1 MARIIVSLFTLLF
14 SIMVNAAQPALTTA
28 NLTALDRVTLEAA
41 LRGNVVQLEPY
52 LAPRFQA
59 SIQIPIERGRHQTL
73 VFTREEF
80 LLYAWQARAAAE
92 NYRARAKP
100 GNYRI
105 AADGGSA
112 VGTRVVDESLIWN
125 GQPLSYTSERTTTY
139 RPYDGKT
146 LITQLE
152 VRILDWKQT
161 TAAK

>member
-1 MARIIVSLFTLLF
+1 MARILVSLFTLLF
-14 SIMVNAAQPALTTA
+14 SVMVNATQPALTTA

-41 LRGNVVQLEPY
+41 LRGNVEQLEPY

-59 SIQIPIERGRHQTL
+59 SIQIPTERGRHQTL
-73 VFTREEF
+73 VFTRQEF